1 MLKLKAKLIKVD
13 YEKIAN
19 RFLPDLFK
27 NVTEDSKLST
37 KIANELLVKNKV
49 TNGIAKGI
57 IKMIPQKTKASIT
70 VDLITHNIDNIRESI
85 NEYFEGNYIALEI
98 VEIRIKESSKVGYD
112 MIKLEITLKEIDYN
126 SLIGNILPRLL
137 INLSGTE
144 DKTGKLAQLL
154 LGLEEVPNKMLEAAL
169 GVLPQGEKDDLLIR
183 MISIYKEDIL
193 KLINNLASEQQIA
206 AEVSDLKI
214 ENL

>member
-70 VDLITHNIDNIRESI
+70 IDLITHNIDNIREAI
-85 NEYFEGNYIALEI
+85 NEYFEGNYIALKI
-98 VEIRIKESSKVGYD
+98 VEIRIKELNKVGND

-126 SLIGNILPRLL
+126 TLIGNILPKLL
-137 INLSGTE
+137 ISMSGTE

-154 LGLEEVPNKMLEAAL
+154 LGMEDVPNKMLDAAL
-169 GVLPQGEKDDLLIR
+169 GVLPQDAKDDLLIR
-183 MISIYKEDIL
+183 MLSIYKEDIL
-193 KLINNLASEQQIA
+193 KQINNLAKEQQIA
-206 AEVSDLKI
+206 AEVSDLKV

>member
-70 VDLITHNIDNIRESI
+70 VDLITHNIDNIKASI